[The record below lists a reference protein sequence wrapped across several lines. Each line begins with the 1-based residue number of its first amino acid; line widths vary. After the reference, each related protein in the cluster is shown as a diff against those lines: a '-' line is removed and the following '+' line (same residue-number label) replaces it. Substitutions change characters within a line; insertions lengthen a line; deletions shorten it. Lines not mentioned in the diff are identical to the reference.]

1 PRMRDQ
7 MKLYAER
14 LASQFPDLNATR
26 DRKTEVVWPRL
37 QSEALRIVEREMPE
51 PVSVA
56 QLRRKRRQKLLVT
69 WTIAIL
75 VGVAF
80 FWASSESLSDAFV
93 IPLGFAFGAHLII
106 LFNDLSSFVLR
117 ETQAEAS
124 SRLAAHG
131 LKDFQASVLVR
142 QARERKN

>member
-1 PRMRDQ
+1 MENITPRMRDQ

-69 WTIAIL
+69 WTIAI
-75 VGVAF
+75 
-80 FWASSESLSDAFV
+80 
-93 IPLGFAFGAHLII
+93 
-106 LFNDLSSFVLR
+106 
-117 ETQAEAS
+117 
-124 SRLAAHG
+124 
-131 LKDFQASVLVR
+131 
-142 QARERKN
+142 